1 MPAFL
6 GPAGRGRSGGCS
18 AAGGPRWRDSGC
30 TVLRAW
36 ASSERWQGRGG
47 CEGAA
52 AHGGRPRAASR
63 PARARPAGHLA
74 PAPRSLRA
82 PPGSRRRALRA
93 GRAGRGGPGGKM
105 AAKGSHSHV
114 KLEGEIER
122 CRAEGHWEQLRHL
135 AQQLLPPARPPRKA
149 AAAGGAQDAEDY
161 GSMLLAEALLEE
173 CLKENFAKLKD
184 CIPLTEKTEPKLSE
198 AKQYLTNILSRGK
211 LRPKY
216 MTEAMLIL
224 GKLHYVEGS
233 YRDAIS
239 MYARAGIDDLST
251 KDEPLYM
258 LRLVTEAFV
267 IKGLSLERSTNSI
280 ASRARLCEREEE
292 VMACFE
298 TACVIA
304 QVYLQELEK
313 TLNNTHSR
321 TIKGSNVTY
330 SEFELSY
337 FLEAALQ
344 SAYVTHLKKGNIV
357 KGMRSL
363 REILRTVETKATQ
376 TFKMTAAKQLAQVL
390 LHSLSEDCYW
400 SPLSDPLPEF
410 MNKEDQSYISNLLCR
425 RPELY
430 TEENAYC
437 PQDNVEE
444 ALLLL
449 LISESMANRDAVIS
463 RAPDQQDDRAVSL
476 RDASAVYD
484 LLSITLGRRG
494 QYVLLAECLERA
506 MKFAF
511 DEFHL
516 WYQLALSMVACGKLE
531 EGEYFAKMVI
541 DLGEDAGESLAKGY
555 LALGLTYSLQATD
568 ATLKG
573 TQDELNKKALQT
585 LERARDLAP
594 EDHQIILYLS
604 LQLALV
610 RQISDAIEHLQEAL
624 QLCKDDMNS
633 LHLLALLF
641 SAQKHY
647 QHALDVIN
655 MAVVE
660 YPESFSLLFTKVK
673 LEWIHKGPEEALVT
687 CRHMLQMW
695 QMVFNALQHSG
706 SEKGSSVTETPV
718 IKKHNGLHLTLPDAH
733 DADSGSQRASS
744 LAASRLEQAMS
755 EITMQS
761 SAMKQGPMHLW
772 TALEQIWLQ
781 AAELF
786 MEQHHLKEASFCIQ
800 EAASLFP
807 TSHAVLYMRGR
818 LAEMKGN
825 LEEARQLYDEALTVN
840 PAGVEIMH
848 SLGLVLSRLGRK
860 DLAQK
865 VLRDAVRIQTTSHR
879 AWNSLGEVLQAQ
891 GKNEAAIEC
900 FLTALDLES
909 SSPVMPFTVIP
920 REL

>member
-1 MPAFL
+1 
-6 GPAGRGRSGGCS
+6 S
-18 AAGGPRWRDSGC
+18 
-30 TVLRAW
+30 
-36 ASSERWQGRGG
+36 
-47 CEGAA
+47 
-52 AHGGRPRAASR
+52 
-63 PARARPAGHLA
+63 
-74 PAPRSLRA
+74 
-82 PPGSRRRALRA
+82 
-93 GRAGRGGPGGKM
+93 
-105 AAKGSHSHV
+105 
-114 KLEGEIER
+114 
-122 CRAEGHWEQLRHL
+122 
-135 AQQLLPPARPPRKA
+135 
-149 AAAGGAQDAEDY
+149 EDY

-184 CIPLTEKTEPKLSE
+184 SIPLTEKNEPKLSE

-298 TACVIA
+298 TACVVA

-321 TIKGSNVTY
+321 NIKGSNVTY

-376 TFKMTAAKQLAQVL
+376 TFKMVRGMNGRWEVL

-410 MNKEDQSYISNLLCR
+410 MNKEDQSYTVSINKLHYFLPLPSFCVGLLGCFGWWGYVC
-425 RPELY
+425 L
-430 TEENAYC
+430 AVS
-437 PQDNVEE
+437 D
-444 ALLLL
+444 
-449 LISESMANRDAVIS
+449 ANRDAVIS
-463 RAPDQQDDRAVSL
+463 RAPDQRDDRAVSL
-476 RDASAVYD
+476 QDASAVYD

-494 QYVLLAECLERA
+494 QYVMLSECLERA

-516 WYQLALSMVACGKLE
+516 WYQLALSMVACGKSAYAVSVLKECAKLRPTDPTVPLLAAKVCIGSLHWLE

-695 QMVFNALQHSG
+695 QMVYNVLQHSG

-733 DADSGSQRASS
+733 DTDSGSQRASS

-761 SAMKQGPMHLW
+761 STMKQGPMQLW

-786 MEQHHLKEASFCIQ
+786 MEQQHLKEAGFCIQ

-848 SLGLVLSRLGRK
+848 SLGLVLSRLGRR

-865 VLRDAVRIQTTSHR
+865 VLRDAIQIQTTSHR

-909 SSPVMPFTVIP
+909 SSPVIPFTVIP